1 VYTSEFKIHTRTRR
15 RGKKRERWAICIN
28 EQRANII
35 IQLSAL
41 GGGVFFS
48 SISICRVQH
57 QKEITGALCSAP
69 PDRRGPSVCVCV
81 PIWEYCNFMCCS
93 LAERKINMQI
103 RARRH
108 IFSAAL
114 NSLGFVVRKWWI
126 SLCARHSFA
135 YAPVLYCTRR
145 ICIWENTQQQQHWG
159 SPRIMHLATQII
171 SRYQTNMHV
180 NLMVHWVRPSLLWQ
194 FVFILCLLSIWI
206 PRQRGSLEDAA
217 RYSQIILDGIKYFF
231 KFI

>member
-1 VYTSEFKIHTRTRR
+1 MHK
-15 RGKKRERWAICIN
+15 WA
-28 EQRANII
+28 ESKYYY
-35 IQLSAL
+35 SAL
-41 GGGVFFS
+41 RSGRRSVFFLYKHMPCAAS
-48 SISICRVQH
+48 ERDH
-57 QKEITGALCSAP
+57 RLCSTWP
-69 PDRRGPSVCVCV
+69 PWTECVCVCVCV

-126 SLCARHSFA
+126 SLCARRSFA

-159 SPRIMHLATQII
+159 SPPRIMHLATQII
-171 SRYQTNMHV
+171 SRYQTNTHV
-180 NLMVHWVRPSLLWQ
+180 NLMVHWVRPSLLWH
-194 FVFILCLLSIWI
+194 FIVILCLLSIWM
-206 PRQRGSLEDAA
+206 QT
-217 RYSQIILDGIKYFF
+217 
-231 KFI
+231 